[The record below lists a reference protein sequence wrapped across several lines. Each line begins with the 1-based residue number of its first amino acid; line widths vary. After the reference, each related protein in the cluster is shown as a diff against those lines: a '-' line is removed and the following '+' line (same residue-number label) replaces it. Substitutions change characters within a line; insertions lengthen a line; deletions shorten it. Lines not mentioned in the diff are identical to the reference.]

1 MVVRVTSEWSDTDL
15 DELIEEI
22 LVDAYG
28 DAEQLGAFECAFS
41 EADFP
46 VAALAI
52 GLLVTMTGVWFA
64 GDERRGLEA
73 DVLVEGQAH
82 RIRLLDVQIPE
93 GSHDVA
99 RLLAAFRR
107 WWVPYE

>member
-1 MVVRVTSEWSDTDL
+1 MVVSMTSEWSDSDL
-15 DELIEEI
+15 DDLIEEI
-22 LVDAYG
+22 LVDAFG
-28 DAEQLGAFECAFS
+28 GGEQLGAFECACS
-41 EADFP
+41 EAEFP
-46 VAALAI
+46 VASLAI
-52 GLLVTMTGVWFA
+52 HVPVAMTGVWFA

-82 RIRLLDVQIPE
+82 RIRLLDVRILD
-93 GSHDVA
+93 GSSDIA

>member
-1 MVVRVTSEWSDTDL
+1 MVGTVSSEWSDTDL

-22 LVDAYG
+22 LVDAFG
-28 DAEQLGAFECAFS
+28 DDEQLGAFECAFS

-46 VAALAI
+46 VAATVI
-52 GLLVTMTGVWFA
+52 GVPVTMTGVWFA

-73 DVLVEGQAH
+73 DGLVQGQAH
-82 RIRLLDVQIPE
+82 RIRLLDVQILD